1 MRVDQN
7 FKGCR
12 GAHEVNSKALMQP
25 CLLGNCC
32 LVFDAYL
39 LRHPPVRI
47 KIYEHT
53 QILQQKILVYTWPC
67 NLVFHAIPCWH
78 LKVVAA

>member
-53 QILQQKILVYTWPC
+53 QILQQKSSCTRGLATWFFMPFLVGT
-67 NLVFHAIPCWH
+67 
-78 LKVVAA
+78 